1 MTPDAY
7 LALHLRLVEMRDKI
21 QHPAFLTFQS
31 KIVDV
36 KPTFKLNSSK
46 TSLVWTIT
54 FRKEKRGG
62 NK

>member
-7 LALHLRLVEMRDKI
+7 LALHLRLVEIRDKI
-21 QHPAFLTFQS
+21 QHPEFLTFQS